1 MNKFNADDKDLNKQN
16 FGTLPIGG
24 NEDVEFSEEL
34 ADENDKEAQ
43 RRAEAA
49 DTRAEQE

>member
-1 MNKFNADDKDLNKQN
+1 MNEFNSNDKDLSKQN
-16 FGTLPIGG
+16 FATLPIGE
-24 NEDVEFSEEL
+24 NEDVEFSETL

-43 RRAEAA
+43 QRAQEA